1 MQWSEPGRRF
11 GPPRTIGAVNA
22 PALVENQCRP
32 KGKVAAGATAC
43 GANISASRQRR
54 RSPPSRLSRVRSL
67 SGHRPAEA
75 MAAVVAIIHQHF
87 MLIEA
92 MTVVENVMLGCRKQ
106 DGFSSEPRSRR
117 AYARRARGLGS
128 ISIPTRSSGKCRSVV
143 GSASSPAALSP
154 AWVEPCYPFSRSE
167 PFTDG
172 MIGGRGNLAL
182 ASLIVARWNPLG
194 AALACLAFGAAE
206 AFELRLQNFSVP
218 VNSYVVQMA
227 PYLIALAVRAG
238 LGRTSRMPAAIG
250 QPLPWDQ

>member
-54 RSPPSRLSRVRSL
+54 RSPPSRLFRGRSL

-92 MTVVENVMLGCRKQ
+92 MTVVENVMLGWSQAGWILK
-106 DGFSSEPRSRR
+106 R
-117 AYARRARGLGS
+117 AEIAARIRETSGRFGLDLNPDAV
-128 ISIPTRSSGKCRSVV
+128 IGKCRSVV

-154 AWVEPCYPFSRSE
+154 AWAEPCYPFSRSE
-167 PFTDG
+167 PLPTACPEAEAIF
-172 MIGGRGNLAL
+172 AL
-182 ASLIVARWNPLG
+182 ASLIVARWDPLG

-206 AFELRLQNFSVP
+206 AFELRLQSFSVP

-227 PYLIALAVRAG
+227 PYLIAPPGPRG
-238 LGRTSRMPAAIG
+238 TCRPSER
-250 QPLPWDQ
+250 Q

>member
-54 RSPPSRLSRVRSL
+54 RSPPSRLFRGRSL

-92 MTVVENVMLGCRKQ
+92 MTVVENVMLGWSQAGWILKRADIAAHTRDERAVWARSQ
-106 DGFSSEPRSRR
+106 SRR
-117 AYARRARGLGS
+117 GHREMPLGGRQRVVACGAIAGLGGAVLS
-128 ISIPTRSSGKCRSVV
+128 LQQV
-143 GSASSPAALSP
+143 GT
-154 AWVEPCYPFSRSE
+154 
-167 PFTDG
+167 FTDG
-172 MIGGRGNLAL
+172 MTGGRGNLAL

-206 AFELRLQNFSVP
+206 AFELRLQSFSVP

-227 PYLIALAVRAG
+227 PYLIALAVLAG

>member
-1 MQWSEPGRRF
+1 
-11 GPPRTIGAVNA
+11 
-22 PALVENQCRP
+22 
-32 KGKVAAGATAC
+32 
-43 GANISASRQRR
+43 
-54 RSPPSRLSRVRSL
+54 
-67 SGHRPAEA
+67 

-92 MTVVENVMLGCRKQ
+92 MTVVENVMLGWSQAGWILK
-106 DGFSSEPRSRR
+106 R
-117 AYARRARGLGS
+117 AEIAARIRETSGRFGLDLNPDAV
-128 ISIPTRSSGKCRSVV
+128 IGKCRSVV

-194 AALACLAFGAAE
+194 AALGCLAFGAAE
-206 AFELRLQNFSVP
+206 AFELRLQSFSVP

-227 PYLIALAVRAG
+227 PYLIALAVLAG